1 MDRLVLKVDEE
12 KEMLKKDFWK
22 NSCENI
28 RKLVGRVKVICSR
41 KKLVLSSNE
50 KNIRYKDL
58 GPKDISEEDS
68 EYFEALDWA
77 FNNEKIYNIAI
88 AGPYGSGKSSIIN
101 SYIKKHPELKAVN
114 ISLANFL
121 TLNKNE
127 DKKSDNIDA
136 DTDIE
141 SELEIGILKQLFYKV
156 SHKKIP
162 QSRYR
167 KLYPVK
173 RLKISLVIFSLMI
186 FGCLLLGFLYND
198 IGIVFEKYIKIASDN
213 YNCTGRWVF
222 AIGIILLIVSVRLV
236 TELIWLALSKIHIKE
251 INFSDHATATTEKG
265 TDESIFNKN
274 IDEIVYFFEVTGYK
288 AVFIEDLDR
297 FNKIDIFVK
306 LRELNTI
313 LNNYEKIKK
322 RIVFIYAVRDDM
334 FLNEERTKFF
344 EFILPVIP
352 YITSTNSSEILLAR
366 IEKDKEI
373 YNDLE
378 LDTDFIEMTGPY
390 INDMRILDNIYNE
403 FITYKKILQSSGN
416 AEGQKLNL
424 KDQSM
429 MSLMIFKNICPKDF
443 AQLQSGSGIVQH
455 AFRSKRYF
463 WEPRRNELEEKKK
476 IILERMEMAQKDV
489 LESQQEVKLAMMFQ
503 MTDRKGMLRS
513 ARFGGT
519 SYSFDEI
526 LKEDFDISKI
536 ADIRTVEYWPEG
548 SNYTRNITFNKD
560 NWDKIENYKQRCK
573 SIVLKLPEIKE
584 DYRKQIEEIDNE
596 IRRLG
601 SLTLKEI
608 LCTYQTE
615 EILPEDVKE
624 NKLLVFMLRNGFIDE
639 KYPNYVNYFYENS
652 LTRDDM
658 NFILNIRNHDSMEFS
673 YPLTQVMQVI
683 KNMRLFEF
691 EQKEA
696 LNFSLLDVLLENSDY
711 FEKRDQLLKQLS
723 DETELCWQFIDEY
736 IDKAK
741 NPDLFIAVLAK
752 FWKNMWNY
760 IYDSQILTEERK
772 DKYLNL
778 ICNNTEIEDIL
789 NLNKD
794 KKLQAYFVEKKDI
807 LRRIIGVPLERMKCI
822 IEECGIIFQNINTD
836 VCNDE
841 LLNWIFDEG
850 YFDVNIEMIQC
861 IFEKKKPE
869 AMENLLKRNYTEI
882 RELEYYSL
890 PIHIYLNI
898 SQYIENVF
906 LKLETNTEESLESV
920 LDLLKRVEE
929 VEHACEII
937 QKENVVLDDL
947 NNCCSEVLQEE
958 PDSIKQVWNAWIKNQ
973 KLEVNWDNLFKY
985 WDKFGITDELLF
997 CIKYGIDKLERDTC
1011 PESMDLA
1018 FVDEIIKS
1026 DLEEQYFA
1034 RFMNC
1039 VPEIDCNIKLDLI
1052 NKSHV
1057 KILILKKC
1065 FVFSQQFV
1073 KSVKQIYPDLYVITL
1088 LTNYESVFA
1097 SPQDYVIS
1105 SDELEQ
1111 ILNSEIIDDSVKIRF
1126 IEQKAAI
1133 PYSSAIASYLRNV
1146 SCTLTKEMYRN
1157 AWEVLEENQRYA
1169 LFLNQ
1174 IQILS
1179 EDDISECFKELGE
1192 EYQKFAD
1199 RTHRHD
1205 ERLYDNEYNRKLV
1218 EHLKKITYITSF
1230 KEEFKEVWDEN
1241 SRRMNRETWLRCRIK
1256 QKG

>member
-1 MDRLVLKVDEE
+1 
-12 KEMLKKDFWK
+12 MLKKDFWK

-41 KKLVLSSNE
+41 KKLVINSNE

-58 GPKDISEEDS
+58 GPKDISGEDS
-68 EYFEALDWA
+68 EYFKALDWA
-77 FNNEKIYNIAI
+77 FNNEQIYNIAI
-88 AGPYGSGKSSIIN
+88 SGPYGSGKSSIIN

-121 TLNKNE
+121 TLNKN
-127 DKKSDNIDA
+127 DDIND
-136 DTDIE
+136 DIE

-156 SHKKIP
+156 NHKKIP

-173 RLKISLVIFSLMI
+173 RKKIALVILFLMG
-186 FGCLLLGFLYND
+186 FGYLLLRFLYND
-198 IGIVFEKYIKIASDN
+198 IGMVFENHIKIASDN
-213 YNCTGRWVF
+213 YNCTRGWAF
-222 AIGIILLIVSVRLV
+222 AIGIFLLVVFVLLV
-236 TELIWLALSKIHIKE
+236 TETIWLALSKIHIKE
-251 INFSDHATATTEKG
+251 INFSDHATATTEKV

-297 FNKIDIFVK
+297 FNIIDIFVK

-366 IEKDKEI
+366 IEKDKKI

-390 INDMRILDNIYNE
+390 ISDMRILDNIYNE
-403 FITYKKILQSSGN
+403 FITYKKILQDSGN
-416 AEGQKLNL
+416 EEGQKLNL

-429 MSLMIFKNICPKDF
+429 MSLMIFKNIYPKDF

-455 AFRSKRYF
+455 AFQSKRDF
-463 WEPRRNELEEKKK
+463 WEPKRNELEEKKK
-476 IILERMEMAQKDV
+476 AILERMEMAQKDV
-489 LESQQEVKLAMMFQ
+489 LENLQEVKMVMMFQ
-503 MTDRKGMLRS
+503 MTERKGMLES
-513 ARFGGT
+513 VEFGRN
-519 SYSFDEI
+519 SYRFDEI
-526 LKEDFDISKI
+526 LKEDFDIDKI
-536 ADIRTVEYWPEG
+536 ENMRTVNYWPKG
-548 SNYTRNITFNKD
+548 SYYSHNLIFDKNNL
-560 NWDKIENYKQRCK
+560 DKIENYKQRCK
-573 SIVLKLPEIKE
+573 NIVLKLPEIKE

-601 SLTLKEI
+601 SLPLKEI

-658 NFILNIRNHDSMEFS
+658 NFILNVRNHDSMEFS

-683 KNMRLFEF
+683 KNLRLFEF

-696 LNFSLLDVLLENSDY
+696 LNFSLLDVLLENGDY
-711 FEKRDQLLKQLS
+711 LEKRDQLLKQLS
-723 DETELCWQFIDEY
+723 DETELCWRFIDEY

-741 NPDLFIAVLAK
+741 NPDLFVAVLAK

-778 ICNNTEIEDIL
+778 ICNNAEIEDII

-794 KKLQAYFVEKKDI
+794 KKLQAYFVEKNDI
-807 LRRIIGVPLERMKCI
+807 LRCTIGLPLERMKRI
-822 IEECGIIFQNINTD
+822 IEECDIVFQNFNTD
-836 VCNDE
+836 VCNEE

-861 IFEKKKPE
+861 IFRRKKPE
-869 AMENLLKRNYTEI
+869 AIEHLLKRNYTEI
-882 RELEYYSL
+882 RELAYNSL
-890 PIHIYLNI
+890 LERIEWDI

-906 LKLETNTEESLESV
+906 LKLETNTEESLESI

-947 NNCCSEVLQEE
+947 NNCYSEVLREE
-958 PDSIKQVWNAWIKNQ
+958 PDSIKQVWNAWIRNQ
-973 KLEVNWDNLFKY
+973 KLKASWDNLFKY
-985 WDKFGITDELLF
+985 WNKFGVTEELLF
-997 CIKYGIDKLERDTC
+997 YIEYSIGQLEIDEC
-1011 PESMDLA
+1011 PKNIDLSI
-1018 FVDEIIKS
+1018 VEEIIKS
-1026 DLEEQYFA
+1026 ELGEECFD

-1039 VPEIDCNIKLDLI
+1039 VPKIECTIALNSI
-1052 NKSHV
+1052 NASHV
-1057 KILILKKC
+1057 KILIVKK
-1065 FVFSQQFV
+1065 FVDFSIQFAEDI
-1073 KSVKQIYPDLYVITL
+1073 KQFHPDLYVLTL
-1088 LTNYESVFA
+1088 LTNYESVLEKLE
-1097 SPQDYVIS
+1097 DYTIS
-1105 SDELEQ
+1105 SEELEQ
-1111 ILNSEIIDDSVKIRF
+1111 ILISEMIDDTVKIRF
-1126 IEQKAAI
+1126 IEQKAVI
-1133 PYSSAIASYLRNV
+1133 PYSSSIALYLRNV
-1146 SCTLTKEMYRN
+1146 DCELTKEIYQN
-1157 AWEVLEENQRYA
+1157 AWEVLEEDQRYA

-1174 IQILS
+1174 IQILN

-1192 EYQKFAD
+1192 DYQKFAD
-1199 RTHRHD
+1199 RTRRHE
-1205 ERLYDNEYNRKLV
+1205 ERLYGNEYNRKLV
-1218 EHLKKITYITSF
+1218 EHLKNITYITSF

>member
-1 MDRLVLKVDEE
+1 MDRLALKVDEE

-22 NSCENI
+22 NSCENF

-77 FNNEKIYNIAI
+77 FNNEQIYNIAI
-88 AGPYGSGKSSIIN
+88 SGPYGSGKSSIIN

-121 TLNKNE
+121 TLNKN
-127 DKKSDNIDA
+127 DDININD
-136 DTDIE
+136 DIE

-156 SHKKIP
+156 NHKKIP

-173 RLKISLVIFSLMI
+173 RKKIVLVILFLMG
-186 FGCLLLGFLYND
+186 FGYLLLRFFYND
-198 IGIVFEKYIKIASDN
+198 IGMVFENHIKIASDN
-213 YNCTGRWVF
+213 YNCTRGWAF
-222 AIGIILLIVSVRLV
+222 AIGIFLLVVFVLLV
-236 TELIWLALSKIHIKE
+236 TETIWLALSKIHIKE
-251 INFSDHATATTEKG
+251 INFSDHATATTEKVA
-265 TDESIFNKN
+265 DESIFNKN

-297 FNKIDIFVK
+297 FNRIDIFVK

-322 RIVFIYAVRDDM
+322 RIIFIYAVRDDM

-476 IILERMEMAQKDV
+476 AILERMEMAQKDV

-503 MTDRKGMLRS
+503 MTGRKGILKS
-513 ARFGGT
+513 VEFNGN
-519 SYSFDEI
+519 SYSFDAI
-526 LKEDFDISKI
+526 IKEDFDIDKI
-536 ADIRTVEYWPEG
+536 ENIGTVSYCPGG
-548 SNYTRNITFNKD
+548 SYYDKSITFDKNTM
-560 NWDKIENYKQRCK
+560 DKIENYKQRCK
-573 SIVLKLPEIKE
+573 NIVLNLPEIKE

-615 EILPEDVKE
+615 EILPEDVIE

-673 YPLTQVMQVI
+673 YPLTQVIQVI

-836 VCNDE
+836 VCNEE

-850 YFDVNIEMIQC
+850 HFDVNIEMIQC

-890 PIHIYLNI
+890 PMHIYLNI

-947 NNCCSEVLQEE
+947 NNCYSEVLQEE

-985 WDKFGITDELLF
+985 GGKFGITDELLF
-997 CIKYGIDKLERDTC
+997 YIKHGIDKLERDTC
-1011 PESMDLA
+1011 PESMDLV

-1034 RFMNC
+1034 RFMDC
-1039 VPEIDCNIKLDLI
+1039 VSEINCNIKLDLI

-1057 KILILKKC
+1057 KILILKKS
-1065 FVFSQQFV
+1065 FVFSQQFA
-1073 KSVKQIYPDLYVITL
+1073 KSVKQIHPDLYVITL
-1088 LTNYESVFA
+1088 LTNYESVLEK
-1097 SPQDYVIS
+1097 PEDYVIS
-1105 SDELEQ
+1105 SDEMEQ
-1111 ILNSEIIDDSVKIRF
+1111 ILTSEMVDDTIKIRF

-1133 PYSSAIASYLRNV
+1133 PYSSAIALYLRDV
-1146 SCTLTKEMYRN
+1146 SCKLTKEMYRN
-1157 AWEVLEENQRYA
+1157 AWKVLEENQRYA

-1241 SRRMNRETWLRCRIK
+1241 SHRMNRETWLRCRIK

>member
-1 MDRLVLKVDEE
+1 MDRLALKVDEE

-22 NSCENI
+22 NSCENF

-77 FNNEKIYNIAI
+77 FNNEQIYNIAI
-88 AGPYGSGKSSIIN
+88 SGPYGSGKSSIIN
-101 SYIKKHPELKAVN
+101 SYIKKHPELKVVN

-121 TLNKNE
+121 TLNKN
-127 DKKSDNIDA
+127 DDIDA
-136 DTDIE
+136 DIE

-173 RLKISLVIFSLMI
+173 RKKIALVILFLMG
-186 FGCLLLGFLYND
+186 FGYLLLNFLYND
-198 IGIVFEKYIKIASDN
+198 IGMVFENYIKIASDN
-213 YNCTGRWVF
+213 YNCTRGWVF
-222 AIGIILLIVSVRLV
+222 IIGSILLAVSVRLV
-236 TELIWLALSKIHIKE
+236 TELIWLALSKIHVKE
-251 INFSDHATATTEKG
+251 INFSDHATATTEKV

-313 LNNYEKIKK
+313 LNNYEKIRK

-334 FLNEERTKFF
+334 FLNEQRTKFF

-366 IEKDKEI
+366 IEKDKEM

-378 LDTDFIEMTGPY
+378 LDTDFIEMIGPY
-390 INDMRILDNIYNE
+390 ISDMRILDNIYNE
-403 FITYKKILQSSGN
+403 FITYKKILQGSGN
-416 AEGQKLNL
+416 KEGQKLNL

-455 AFRSKRYF
+455 AFQSKRDF
-463 WEPRRNELEEKKK
+463 WELKRNELEEKKK
-476 IILERMEMAQKDV
+476 TILERMEMAQKDV
-489 LESQQEVKLAMMFQ
+489 LEDQQEVKMAMIYHI
-503 MTDRKGMLRS
+503 TGRKGILKTVEFDRIP
-513 ARFGGT
+513 
-519 SYSFDEI
+519 YSFGEI
-526 LKEDFDISKI
+526 LESNFDIDKI
-536 ADIRTVEYWPEG
+536 KNIGSIYYLDKDTDNNTRT
-548 SNYTRNITFNKD
+548 TFDKRN
-560 NWDKIENYKQRCK
+560 WSEIENYKQRYK
-573 SIVLKLPEIKE
+573 NIVLKLPEIKE

-615 EILPEDVKE
+615 NILPEEIEK

-639 KYPNYVNYFYENS
+639 KYPNYINYFYENS

-673 YPLTQVMQVI
+673 YPLTQVIQVI

-836 VCNDE
+836 VCNEE

-850 YFDVNIEMIQC
+850 HFDVNIEMIQC

-882 RELEYYSL
+882 RALEYYSL
-890 PIHIYLNI
+890 PMHIYLNI

-920 LDLLKRVEE
+920 LDLLKRVGE

-947 NNCCSEVLQEE
+947 NNCYSKVLQEE
-958 PDSIKQVWNAWIKNQ
+958 PDSLKQVWNAWIKNQ

-1011 PESMDLA
+1011 PESVDLA
-1018 FVDEIIKS
+1018 FVEEIIKS

-1065 FVFSQQFV
+1065 FVFSQQFA
-1073 KSVKQIYPDLYVITL
+1073 KSVKQIHPDLYVITL
-1088 LTNYESVFA
+1088 LTNYESVLEK
-1097 SPQDYVIS
+1097 PEDYVIS

-1111 ILNSEIIDDSVKIRF
+1111 ILNSEIVDDTVKIRF

-1133 PYSSAIASYLRNV
+1133 PYSSAIALYLRDV
-1146 SCTLTKEMYRN
+1146 SCKLTKEMYRN
-1157 AWEVLEENQRYA
+1157 TWKVLEENQRYA

-1174 IQILS
+1174 IQILN

-1192 EYQKFAD
+1192 KYQKFAD

>member
-22 NSCENI
+22 NSRENI

-58 GPKDISEEDS
+58 GPKDISKEDS
-68 EYFEALDWA
+68 EYFKALDWA
-77 FNNEKIYNIAI
+77 FNNEQIYNIAI
-88 AGPYGSGKSSIIN
+88 SGPYGSGKSSIIN

-121 TLNKNE
+121 TLNK
-127 DKKSDNIDA
+127 SDDIND
-136 DTDIE
+136 DIE

-156 SHKKIP
+156 NHNKIP

-173 RLKISLVIFSLMI
+173 RKKIALVILFLMG
-186 FGCLLLGFLYND
+186 FGYLLSRFLYND
-198 IGIVFEKYIKIASDN
+198 IGMVFENLIKIASDN
-213 YNCTGRWVF
+213 YNCTRGWAF
-222 AIGIILLIVSVRLV
+222 AIGIFLLVVFVLLV
-236 TELIWLALSKIHIKE
+236 TEMIWLALSKIHVKE
-251 INFSDHATATTEKG
+251 INFSDHATATTEKV

-322 RIVFIYAVRDDM
+322 RIIFIYAVRDDM

-390 INDMRILDNIYNE
+390 ISDMRILDNIYNE
-403 FITYKKILQSSGN
+403 FITYKKILQGSGN
-416 AEGQKLNL
+416 DEGQKLNL

-455 AFRSKRYF
+455 AFLSKRDF
-463 WEPRRNELEEKKK
+463 WEAKRNELEEKKK
-476 IILERMEMAQKDV
+476 AMLERMEMAQKDV

-503 MTDRKGMLRS
+503 MTGRKGILKSVEFNRN
-513 ARFGGT
+513 
-519 SYSFDEI
+519 SYSFDVI
-526 LKEDFDISKI
+526 IKEDFDIDKI
-536 ADIRTVEYWPEG
+536 ENIGTVSYCSGG
-548 SNYTRNITFNKD
+548 SYYDKSITFDKNTM
-560 NWDKIENYKQRCK
+560 DKIENYKQRCK
-573 SIVLKLPEIKE
+573 NIVLNLPEIKE

-639 KYPNYVNYFYENS
+639 KYPNYINYFYENS

-658 NFILNIRNHDSMEFS
+658 NFILNVRNHDSMEFS

-683 KNMRLFEF
+683 KNLRLFEF

-696 LNFSLLDVLLENSDY
+696 LNFSLLDVLLENGDY
-711 FEKRDQLLKQLS
+711 LEKRDQLLKQLS

-741 NPDLFIAVLAK
+741 NPDLFVAVLAK

-778 ICNNTEIEDIL
+778 ICNNTEIEDII

-794 KKLQAYFVEKKDI
+794 KKLQAYFAEKKDI

-822 IEECGIIFQNINTD
+822 IEECGIVFQNINTD
-836 VCNDE
+836 VCNEE
-841 LLNWIFDEG
+841 LLNWIFDES
-850 YFDVNIEMIQC
+850 YFDINIEMIQC
-861 IFEKKKPE
+861 IFGRKKPE

-882 RELEYYSL
+882 RTLEYYSL
-890 PIHIYLNI
+890 PMHIYLNI

-920 LDLLKRVEE
+920 LDLLKRVKE

-947 NNCCSEVLQEE
+947 NNCYSEVLQEE
-958 PDSIKQVWNAWIKNQ
+958 PDSIKQVWNAWIRNQ
-973 KLEVNWDNLFKY
+973 KLKASWDNLFKY
-985 WDKFGITDELLF
+985 WNKFGVTEELLF
-997 CIKYGIDKLERDTC
+997 YIEYSIGQLEIDEC
-1011 PESMDLA
+1011 PENIDLSI
-1018 FVDEIIKS
+1018 VEEIIKS
-1026 DLEEQYFA
+1026 ELGEECFD

-1039 VPEIDCNIKLDLI
+1039 VPKIECTIALNSI
-1052 NKSHV
+1052 NASHV
-1057 KILILKKC
+1057 KILIVKK
-1065 FVFSQQFV
+1065 FADFSIQFAEDI
-1073 KSVKQIYPDLYVITL
+1073 KRFHPDLYVLTL
-1088 LTNYESVFA
+1088 LTNYESVLEKLE
-1097 SPQDYVIS
+1097 DYTIS
-1105 SDELEQ
+1105 SEELEQ
-1111 ILNSEIIDDSVKIRF
+1111 ILISEMIDDTVKIRF

-1133 PYSSAIASYLRNV
+1133 PYSSSIALYLRNV
-1146 SCTLTKEMYRN
+1146 GCELTKEIYRN
-1157 AWEVLEENQRYA
+1157 AWKALEEDQRYA

-1241 SRRMNRETWLRCRIK
+1241 SHRMNRETWLRCRIK

>member
-28 RKLVGRVKVICSR
+28 RKLVGRLKVICSR

-68 EYFEALDWA
+68 EYFKALDWA
-77 FNNEKIYNIAI
+77 FNNEQIYNIAI
-88 AGPYGSGKSSIIN
+88 SGPYGSGKSSIIN

-121 TLNKNE
+121 TLNK
-127 DKKSDNIDA
+127 SDDIDTN
-136 DTDIE
+136 DDIE

-156 SHKKIP
+156 NYKKIP

-173 RLKISLVIFSLMI
+173 REKIALGILFLMG
-186 FGCLLLGFLYND
+186 FGYLLLNFLYND
-198 IGIVFEKYIKIASDN
+198 IGMVFENHIKIASNN
-213 YNCTGRWVF
+213 YNCTRGWTF
-222 AIGIILLIVSVRLV
+222 AIGIFLLAVSVLLV
-236 TELIWLALSKIHIKE
+236 TETIWLALSKIHIKE

-378 LDTDFIEMTGPY
+378 MDTDFIEMTGPY
-390 INDMRILDNIYNE
+390 ISDMRILDNIYNE

-455 AFRSKRYF
+455 AFQSKRNF

-489 LESQQEVKLAMMFQ
+489 LESQQEVKMAMIYYI
-503 MTDRKGMLRS
+503 TGRKGILKTVEFDGRPYG
-513 ARFGGT
+513 FGEILE
-519 SYSFDEI
+519 SSFDI
-526 LKEDFDISKI
+526 DKIKNIGSIYYLDKDTNNNTRTTFD
-536 ADIRTVEYWPEG
+536 E
-548 SNYTRNITFNKD
+548 RN
-560 NWDKIENYKQRCK
+560 WSEIENYKQRCK
-573 SIVLKLPEIKE
+573 NIVLKLPEIKE

-615 EILPEDVKE
+615 KILPEDVEE

-639 KYPNYVNYFYENS
+639 KYPNYINYFYENS

-658 NFILNIRNHDSMEFS
+658 NFILNVRNHDSMEFS

-696 LNFSLLDVLLENSDY
+696 LNFSLLDVLLENGDY
-711 FEKRDQLLKQLS
+711 LEKRDQLLKQLS

-741 NPDLFIAVLAK
+741 NPDLFVAVLVK

-760 IYDSQILTEERK
+760 IYDSQILTEERR

-778 ICNNTEIEDIL
+778 ICSNAEIEDII

-807 LRRIIGVPLERMKCI
+807 LRCTIGVPLERMKRI
-822 IEECGIIFQNINTD
+822 IEECDIVFQNFNTD
-836 VCNDE
+836 ICNEE

-861 IFEKKKPE
+861 IFRRKKPE

-882 RELEYYSL
+882 RELAYDPLLER
-890 PIHIYLNI
+890 IYWAV
-898 SQYIENVF
+898 SQYMENVF

-920 LDLLKRVEE
+920 LDLLKKVEE
-929 VEHACEII
+929 VDHACEII

-947 NNCCSEVLQEE
+947 NNCYSEVLWEE

-973 KLEVNWDNLFKY
+973 KLGVKWDNLFKY
-985 WDKFGITDELLF
+985 WDKFGITDELLLY
-997 CIKYGIDKLERDTC
+997 IKYGIDKLERDTC

-1018 FVDEIIKS
+1018 FVDEIIRS

-1039 VPEIDCNIKLDLI
+1039 VPEINCNIKLDLI
-1052 NKSHV
+1052 NKFHV

-1065 FVFSQQFV
+1065 FAFSHQFA
-1073 KSVKQIYPDLYVITL
+1073 KSIKQIHPDLYVLTL
-1088 LTNYESVFA
+1088 LTNYESVLEK
-1097 SPQDYVIS
+1097 PEDYVIS
-1105 SDELEQ
+1105 SDEMEQ
-1111 ILNSEIIDDSVKIRF
+1111 ILNSEMIDDSIKIRF
-1126 IEQKAAI
+1126 IEQKAVI
-1133 PYSSAIASYLRNV
+1133 PYSSAIASYLRDV
-1146 SCTLTKEMYRN
+1146 SCELTKEMYRN

-1179 EDDISECFKELGE
+1179 EDDIAECFKKLGE

-1205 ERLYDNEYNRKLV
+1205 EKLYGDEYNRKLV

-1230 KEEFKEVWDEN
+1230 KEELKEVWDEN

>member
-1 MDRLVLKVDEE
+1 M
-12 KEMLKKDFWK
+12 
-22 NSCENI
+22 
-28 RKLVGRVKVICSR
+28 CSAH
-41 KKLVLSSNE
+41 E

-58 GPKDISEEDS
+58 GPKDISKEDS
-68 EYFEALDWA
+68 EYFKALDWA
-77 FNNEKIYNIAI
+77 FNNEQIYNIAI
-88 AGPYGSGKSSIIN
+88 SGPYGSGKSSIIN

-121 TLNKNE
+121 TLNK
-127 DKKSDNIDA
+127 SDDIND
-136 DTDIE
+136 DIE

-156 SHKKIP
+156 NHNKIP

-173 RLKISLVIFSLMI
+173 RKKIALVILFLMG
-186 FGCLLLGFLYND
+186 FGYLLSRFLYND
-198 IGIVFEKYIKIASDN
+198 IGMVFENLIKIASDN
-213 YNCTGRWVF
+213 YNCTRGWAF
-222 AIGIILLIVSVRLV
+222 AIGIFLLVVFVLLV
-236 TELIWLALSKIHIKE
+236 TEMIWLALSKIHVKE
-251 INFSDHATATTEKG
+251 INFSDHATATTEKV

-322 RIVFIYAVRDDM
+322 RIIFIYAVRDDM

-390 INDMRILDNIYNE
+390 ISDMRILDNIYNE
-403 FITYKKILQSSGN
+403 FITYKKILQGSGN
-416 AEGQKLNL
+416 DEGQKLNL

-455 AFRSKRYF
+455 AFLSKRDF
-463 WEPRRNELEEKKK
+463 WEAKRNELEEKKK
-476 IILERMEMAQKDV
+476 AMLERMEMAQKDV

-503 MTDRKGMLRS
+503 MTGRKGILKSVEFNRN
-513 ARFGGT
+513 
-519 SYSFDEI
+519 SYSFDVI
-526 LKEDFDISKI
+526 IKEDFDIDKI
-536 ADIRTVEYWPEG
+536 ENIGTVSYCSGG
-548 SNYTRNITFNKD
+548 SYYDKSITFDKNTM
-560 NWDKIENYKQRCK
+560 DKIENYKQRCK
-573 SIVLKLPEIKE
+573 NIVLNLPEIKE

-639 KYPNYVNYFYENS
+639 KYPNYINYFYENS

-658 NFILNIRNHDSMEFS
+658 NFILNVRNHDSMEFS

-683 KNMRLFEF
+683 KNLRLFEF

-696 LNFSLLDVLLENSDY
+696 LNFSLLDVLLENGDY
-711 FEKRDQLLKQLS
+711 LEKRDQLLKQLS

-741 NPDLFIAVLAK
+741 NPDLFVAVLAK

-778 ICNNTEIEDIL
+778 ICNNTEIEDII

-794 KKLQAYFVEKKDI
+794 KKLQAYFAEKKDI

-822 IEECGIIFQNINTD
+822 IEECGIVFQNINTD
-836 VCNDE
+836 VCNEE
-841 LLNWIFDEG
+841 LLNWIFDES
-850 YFDVNIEMIQC
+850 YFDINIEMIQC
-861 IFEKKKPE
+861 IFGRKKPE

-882 RELEYYSL
+882 RTLEYYSL
-890 PIHIYLNI
+890 PMHIYLNI

-920 LDLLKRVEE
+920 LDLLKRVKE

-947 NNCCSEVLQEE
+947 NNCYSEVLQEE
-958 PDSIKQVWNAWIKNQ
+958 PDSIKQVWNAWIRNQ
-973 KLEVNWDNLFKY
+973 KLKASWDNLFKY
-985 WDKFGITDELLF
+985 W
-997 CIKYGIDKLERDTC
+997 
-1011 PESMDLA
+1011 
-1018 FVDEIIKS
+1018 
-1026 DLEEQYFA
+1026 
-1034 RFMNC
+1034 
-1039 VPEIDCNIKLDLI
+1039 
-1052 NKSHV
+1052 NKS
-1057 KILILKKC
+1057 
-1065 FVFSQQFV
+1065 
-1073 KSVKQIYPDLYVITL
+1073 
-1088 LTNYESVFA
+1088 
-1097 SPQDYVIS
+1097 
-1105 SDELEQ
+1105 
-1111 ILNSEIIDDSVKIRF
+1111 F
-1126 IEQKAAI
+1126 I
-1133 PYSSAIASYLRNV
+1133 
-1146 SCTLTKEMYRN
+1146 
-1157 AWEVLEENQRYA
+1157 
-1169 LFLNQ
+1169 
-1174 IQILS
+1174 
-1179 EDDISECFKELGE
+1179 
-1192 EYQKFAD
+1192 
-1199 RTHRHD
+1199 
-1205 ERLYDNEYNRKLV
+1205 
-1218 EHLKKITYITSF
+1218 
-1230 KEEFKEVWDEN
+1230 
-1241 SRRMNRETWLRCRIK
+1241 
-1256 QKG
+1256 

>member
-1 MDRLVLKVDEE
+1 
-12 KEMLKKDFWK
+12 MLNKDIWR
-22 NSCENI
+22 NSSENI
-28 RKLVGRVKVICSR
+28 RKLVGRVKVSCSR
-41 KKLVLSSNE
+41 KKLVISSNE

-58 GPKDISEEDS
+58 GPKDISKEDS
-68 EYFEALDWA
+68 EYFRALDWA
-77 FNNEKIYNIAI
+77 FNNEQIYNIAI

-121 TLNKNE
+121 ALNKSN
-127 DKKSDNIDA
+127 NIDTN
-136 DTDIE
+136 DDIE
-141 SELEIGILKQLFYKV
+141 LELEIGILKQLFYKV
-156 SHKKIP
+156 DHKKIP

-173 RLKISLVIFSLMI
+173 RKKIALVILFLI
-186 FGCLLLGFLYND
+186 GFGYLLLRFLYND
-198 IGIVFEKYIKIASDN
+198 IGMVFENHIKIASDN
-213 YNCTGRWVF
+213 YNCTREWVF
-222 AIGIILLIVSVRLV
+222 AIGIILLAVSVRLV
-236 TELIWLALSKIHIKE
+236 TELIWLALSKIHVKE

-274 IDEIVYFFEVTGYK
+274 MDEIVYFFEVTGYK

-297 FNKIDIFVK
+297 FNRIDIFVK

-313 LNNYEKIKK
+313 LNNYENIKK

-352 YITSTNSSEILLAR
+352 YITSTNSSEILLER

-373 YNDLE
+373 YHDLE
-378 LDTDFIEMTGPY
+378 LDVDFIEMVGPY
-390 INDMRILDNIYNE
+390 ISDMRILDNIYNE
-403 FITYKKILQSSGN
+403 FITYKKILQGSGN
-416 AEGQKLNL
+416 AEDQKLNL
-424 KDQSM
+424 KDKFM
-429 MSLMIFKNICPKDF
+429 MSLMIFKNIYPKDF

-455 AFRSKRYF
+455 AFLSKRDF
-463 WEPRRNELEEKKK
+463 WEAKRNELEEKKK
-476 IILERMEMAQKDV
+476 AILERMEMAQKDV
-489 LESQQEVKLAMMFQ
+489 LESQQEVKMAMMFQ
-503 MTDRKGMLRS
+503 MTDRKGMLKTVQLDGRQ
-513 ARFGGT
+513 
-519 SYSFDEI
+519 YSFSKI
-526 LKEDFDISKI
+526 LTEDFDISTIEKI
-536 ADIRTVEYWPEG
+536 GLIEYWPDG
-548 SNYTRNITFNKD
+548 SAYTRNITFDKN
-560 NWDKIENYKQRCK
+560 NWDKIESYKQRCK
-573 SIVLKLPEIKE
+573 NIVFKLPEIKE

-615 EILPEDVKE
+615 KILPEDVEE
-624 NKLLVFMLRNGFIDE
+624 NKLLVFMLRNGFVDE
-639 KYPNYVNYFYENS
+639 KYPNHINYFYENS

-658 NFILNIRNHDSMEFS
+658 NFILNVRNHDSMEFG
-673 YPLTQVMQVI
+673 YPLTQVTQVI

-711 FEKRDQLLKQLS
+711 LEKRDQLLKQLS
-723 DETELCWQFIDEY
+723 DETELCWRFINEY

-741 NPDLFIAVLAK
+741 NPDLFVAVLTK

-778 ICNNTEIEDIL
+778 ICNNAEIKDIIDL
-789 NLNKD
+789 NGEG
-794 KKLQAYFVEKKDI
+794 KLQAYFVEKKDI
-807 LRRIIGVPLERMKCI
+807 LKRIIGVPADRMKGI
-822 IEECGIIFQNINTD
+822 IEECDIVFQNFNTD
-836 VCNDE
+836 VCNEE
-841 LLNWIFDEG
+841 LLNWIFDERH
-850 YFDVNIEMIQC
+850 FDVNIEMIQC
-861 IFEKKKPE
+861 IFGRKKPE

-890 PIHIYLNI
+890 PMQIYLNI

-906 LKLETNTEESLESV
+906 LKLEANTEESLESV

-947 NNCCSEVLQEE
+947 NNCYSEVLQEE

-985 WDKFGITDELLF
+985 WGKFGVTDELLF
-997 CIKYGIDKLERDTC
+997 YIEYGIGELERDTC
-1011 PESMDLA
+1011 PESVDLA
-1018 FVDEIIKS
+1018 FVNEIIRS
-1026 DLEEQYFA
+1026 DLEEQYFS

-1039 VPEIDCNIKLDLI
+1039 VPEINYNIKLNLI

-1065 FVFSQQFV
+1065 FEFSHQFA
-1073 KSVKQIYPDLYVITL
+1073 KNVKQIHPDLYVLTL
-1088 LTNYESVFA
+1088 LTNYESVFEN
-1097 SPQDYVIS
+1097 PQDYVIS

-1111 ILNSEIIDDSVKIRF
+1111 ILNSEMIDDTVKIRF

-1146 SCTLTKEMYRN
+1146 SCKLTKEIYWN
-1157 AWEVLEENQRYA
+1157 AWEALEENQRYA

-1199 RTHRHD
+1199 RAHRHD
-1205 ERLYDNEYNRKLV
+1205 EKLYDNEYNRKLV
-1218 EHLKKITYITSF
+1218 EYLKKITYITSF